1 MENLGIFIFEGIFG
15 QGGSHDE
22 ARDPIKYFVFK

>member
-15 QGGSHDE
+15 QGESHDE
-22 ARDPIKYFVFK
+22 ARNSIKYLVFK